1 MPSLREIAMRTSP
14 GQRAPGT
21 EGGTSLEQVEQAR
34 SLFHLVRALDSG
46 VEQGFSRKSANNRSC
61 SSVPF
66 PRERNNGT
74 SLPDDLV
81 AGVARLKRMR
91 APRLLTP
98 DAWPIAVSDA
108 SYLAE
113 SGWATKALALGWY
126 DLDLFGAVS
135 NAEGGP
141 YSDGLAVW
149 LAGRKLLAMC
159 STFAIAEAANGRAYF
174 NRRDQVG
181 AKLLWELHA

>member
-1 MPSLREIAMRTSP
+1 MPSLREIAMRTCP
-14 GQRAPGT
+14 AQRALGT
-21 EGGTSLEQVEQAR
+21 DGGTSLEQVEQAH
-34 SLFHLVRALDSG
+34 SLFHLVRAQDSR
-46 VEQGFSRKSANNRSC
+46 VEQDSSRKTAIKGPC

-108 SYLAE
+108 SYLAG
-113 SGWATKALALGWY
+113 SGWAAKALALRWSP
-126 DLDLFGAVS
+126 LNLFGAVTD
-135 NAEGGP
+135 AEGDP
-141 YSDGLAVW
+141 YGEGLAVW
-149 LAGRKLLAMC
+149 LAGRRVLAITATC
-159 STFAIAEAANGRAYF
+159 ATVEDGGDRHFY
-174 NRRDQVG
+174 NRRAQVG
-181 AKLLWELHA
+181 AKLLWEIDR